1 MRKLNFLTTCHA
13 KWHYFDVAKSLNKK
27 GQLVKLVTGYPNF
40 KSKKYNIPSEKIDTF
55 PLYVMFD
62 YILRGSQNNF
72 LNKIRDKLQYANA
85 KRISKNAIKYF
96 ENSDVMLSI
105 SGSGYWSL
113 DKFKEMGKI
122 FICERSS
129 SHINYQK
136 SILEDEYKSYKLKNI
151 LDLEFSNWK
160 IENEIYEYENAD
172 FILTPSKFVT
182 DSFISKGHKNI
193 IEVRFGVNTDDFKVI
208 ENKKTKNTFD
218 ILFVGQ
224 LSLRKGLHYLLEAF
238 DKFSHP
244 NKRLHIAG
252 PKILDYEFFLDRI
265 KGNDKIIF
273 HGKTNKAEL
282 IKLYNLAD
290 VFVLP
295 TLEDGYSIV
304 INEAMACGCPVIVTT
319 NSGAEEYVNE
329 SKCGMVVPI
338 RNSDKIVENLEI
350 LASDKNMLG
359 ELSYNAS
366 KIDSRK
372 SWDDYTE
379 ELNNKIIFSKK

>member
-1 MRKLNFLTTCHA
+1 M
-13 KWHYFDVAKSLNKK
+13 
-27 GQLVKLVTGYPNF
+27 
-40 KSKKYNIPSEKIDTF
+40 
-55 PLYVMFD
+55 
-62 YILRGSQNNF
+62 
-72 LNKIRDKLQYANA
+72 
-85 KRISKNAIKYF
+85 
-96 ENSDVMLSI
+96 
-105 SGSGYWSL
+105 
-113 DKFKEMGKI
+113 
-122 FICERSS
+122 
-129 SHINYQK
+129 
-136 SILEDEYKSYKLKNI
+136 
-151 LDLEFSNWK
+151 
-160 IENEIYEYENAD
+160 
-172 FILTPSKFVT
+172 
-182 DSFISKGHKNI
+182 
-193 IEVRFGVNTDDFKVI
+193 
-208 ENKKTKNTFD
+208 
-218 ILFVGQ
+218 GQ